1 MCSFL
6 IWLSSVLILFFV
18 HSLAIATRMH
28 ARSIP
33 KNRATLALGKR
44 IRWNHYLFTRFYSN
58 LSSSEYDSSLN
69 NAFGKVRKH
78 FLYKLYF
85 LLIRAYD
92 KDASKFSRRK
102 ALTNFEPSSC
112 DGKLSP
118 GTENEGRRQLTFILV
133 ILIKA
138 FSRSID

>member
-6 IWLSSVLILFFV
+6 IWLSSVMIIFFV

-44 IRWNHYLFTRFYSN
+44 IRWNHYLFTR
-58 LSSSEYDSSLN
+58 
-69 NAFGKVRKH
+69 
-78 FLYKLYF
+78 
-85 LLIRAYD
+85 AYD

-118 GTENEGRRQLTFILV
+118 GTENEG
-133 ILIKA
+133 
-138 FSRSID
+138 